1 MSGILLSLAA
11 AVLGA
16 GGAFGLYRRARQQ
29 RNARALSID
38 PAAGIDESRF
48 VSVGGIEQW
57 ISIRGAKRDNPVLLV
72 LHGGPAT
79 SYMSF
84 TPMFRAWEEHF
95 TVVQWDRRGVGKTF
109 GRNGS
114 RGSGEL
120 TLERIASDG
129 CAVAEY
135 LCKYLHQDKVFL
147 LGHSMGSMI
156 GITMAARRPDV
167 FHAYIGTEQVIEMSS
182 NERLSYD
189 MILARARS
197 VPEERTVR
205 QLERLGPPPYRN
217 PRQWGIKQQA
227 AEKVDV
233 AYGRIVSGMM
243 GMMLYSPAYA
253 IRDLFNLLAGAH
265 FCIQKL
271 YTQWMTFDARKLG
284 MVFHTPIFIKG
295 DSDVMT
301 PTALAATWLAEIEA
315 PQKALVSI
323 EEGGHLVFVT
333 AAATYLAE
341 LLTRIR
347 PLAVVSSGT
356 QCSV

>member
-1 MSGILLSLAA
+1 
-11 AVLGA
+11 
-16 GGAFGLYRRARQQ
+16 
-29 RNARALSID
+29 
-38 PAAGIDESRF
+38 
-48 VSVGGIEQW
+48 
-57 ISIRGAKRDNPVLLV
+57 
-72 LHGGPAT
+72 
-79 SYMSF
+79 
-84 TPMFRAWEEHF
+84 
-95 TVVQWDRRGVGKTF
+95 
-109 GRNGS
+109 
-114 RGSGEL
+114 
-120 TLERIASDG
+120 
-129 CAVAEY
+129 
-135 LCKYLHQDKVFL
+135 
-147 LGHSMGSMI
+147 
-156 GITMAARRPDV
+156 
-167 FHAYIGTEQVIEMSS
+167 VIEMSS

-197 VPEERTVR
+197 MAEERTLR

-233 AYGRIVSGMM
+233 AYGRIVGGMM

-253 IRDLFNLLAGAH
+253 IRDLFNLLAGAI
-265 FCIQKL
+265 FCMQKL

-284 MVFHTPIFIKG
+284 MVFHTPIFIIQG
-295 DSDVMT
+295 ASDVMT
-301 PTALAATWLAEIEA
+301 PTALAATWLDEIEA

-356 QCSV
+356 QHQAADEPSVRELPPLARSEIAAADLNAASRDELPG